1 MSASDS
7 PSALADPVGEPSAQL
22 AASTPRKRQKS
33 RRATAPIAIATSIL
47 ALLIL
52 LVVIGPFLLGDPNAQ
67 SLSSYQHPWG
77 FGGSPSHI
85 LGTDQLGRDE
95 LVRSVDGLRT
105 SLIVSVLATAIG
117 GLLGVGLGMIAG
129 FVGGLVDEGL
139 MRLVD
144 VFLAVPGIIVVLF
157 LMSAFRPSFGSV
169 VGVLA
174 LLAWID
180 FARVAR
186 AQALSFREND
196 MVMAERSLGASSARI
211 LLRHVLPNSSG
222 PLFVLS
228 TLEIGNL
235 IIVEAA
241 LGFLGFGVPP
251 PTPSLGGM
259 IADGKV
265 GLLGG
270 LWWLVVVPGA
280 LLALTI
286 MVINVIGD
294 WLRDRFDP
302 RSTTAR
308 GQT

>member
-1 MSASDS
+1 
-7 PSALADPVGEPSAQL
+7 
-22 AASTPRKRQKS
+22 
-33 RRATAPIAIATSIL
+33 
-47 ALLIL
+47 
-52 LVVIGPFLLGDPNAQ
+52 
-67 SLSSYQHPWG
+67 
-77 FGGSPSHI
+77 
-85 LGTDQLGRDE
+85 
-95 LVRSVDGLRT
+95 
-105 SLIVSVLATAIG
+105 
-117 GLLGVGLGMIAG
+117 
-129 FVGGLVDEGL
+129 
-139 MRLVD
+139 
-144 VFLAVPGIIVVLF
+144 
-157 LMSAFRPSFGSV
+157 
-169 VGVLA
+169 
-174 LLAWID
+174 
-180 FARVAR
+180 
-186 AQALSFREND
+186 
-196 MVMAERSLGASSARI
+196 
-211 LLRHVLPNSSG
+211 VLPNSSG

-302 RSTTAR
+302 RNSTAR
-308 GQT
+308 GRA

>member
-1 MSASDS
+1 
-7 PSALADPVGEPSAQL
+7 
-22 AASTPRKRQKS
+22 
-33 RRATAPIAIATSIL
+33 
-47 ALLIL
+47 
-52 LVVIGPFLLGDPNAQ
+52 VIGPFLLGDPNAQ
-67 SLSSYQHPWG
+67 SLLSYQHPWG

-85 LGTDQLGRDE
+85 FGTDQLGRDE

-105 SLIVSVLATAIG
+105 SLIVSGLATAIG
-117 GLLGVGLGMIAG
+117 GLLGVALGMIAG
-129 FVGGLVDEGL
+129 FAGGLVDEGL

-144 VFLAVPGIIVVLF
+144 MFLAVPGIIVVLF
-157 LMSAFRPSFGSV
+157 LMSVLKPSFGSV

-196 MVMAERSLGASSARI
+196 MVIAERSLGASSTRI

-302 RSTTAR
+302 RNSTAR
-308 GQT
+308 GRA

>member
-1 MSASDS
+1 MSASNS
-7 PSALADPVGEPSAQL
+7 PSALADAVDEPSAQL
-22 AASTPRKRQKS
+22 SISTSRKPLS
-33 RRATAPIAIATSIL
+33 MRRATAPIVVAASVL
-47 ALLIL
+47 LLLIL

-67 SLSSYQHPWG
+67 SLLSYRPPLG
-77 FGGSPSHI
+77 FGGSSAHI

-105 SLIVSVLATAIG
+105 SLIVSSLATAIG
-117 GLLGVGLGMIAG
+117 GVLGVAFGMIAG
-129 FVGGLVDEGL
+129 FAGGLVDEGL

-157 LMSAFRPSFGSV
+157 LMSVLRPSFGSV
-169 VGVLA
+169 IGVLA

-196 MVMAERSLGASSARI
+196 MVIAERSLGASSTRI

-222 PLFVLS
+222 PLFVMT
-228 TLEIGNL
+228 TLAIGNL

-270 LWWLVVVPGA
+270 LWWLVIVPGA
-280 LLALTI
+280 LLAITI

-302 RSTTAR
+302 RNSTLRT
-308 GQT
+308 